1 MLKVCGRH
9 PKGLYY
15 VVGAW
20 QQMPH
25 LVTTSKGCHH
35 LQPTGFGASAPPKRQ
50 KGAGAG
56 DALKLLV
63 RHNIDFCATC
73 CSWFLGVSKL
83 AHPGEHHPWGVA
95 ANATFGD
102 NKGCHHLQPTGF
114 GASAPPKRQ
123 KGAGAGDALKLFVV
137 CCLLLL
143 LLLLFFLLLFV
154 VCCLVFVVGCF
165 CCCCCCPSSCC
176 CKRVK
181 G

>member
-1 MLKVCGRH
+1 MWTASQGPILCGW
-9 PKGLYY
+9 G
-15 VVGAW
+15 VAANATFGDN
-20 QQMPH
+20 
-25 LVTTSKGCHH
+25 KGCHH

-123 KGAGAGDALKLFVV
+123 KGAGAGDALKYFFIYV
-137 CCLLLL
+137 CIYPSPLCTAYFTLSVCILAICLS
-143 LLLLFFLLLFV
+143 F
-154 VCCLVFVVGCF
+154 
-165 CCCCCCPSSCC
+165 
-176 CKRVK
+176 KT
-181 G
+181 

>member
-1 MLKVCGRH
+1 MWTASQGPMLCGW
-9 PKGLYY
+9 G
-15 VVGAW
+15 VAANATFGDN
-20 QQMPH
+20 
-25 LVTTSKGCHH
+25 KGCHH

-56 DALKLLV
+56 DAHKLLV

-123 KGAGAGDALKLFVV
+123 KGAGAGDAHK
-137 CCLLLL
+137 
-143 LLLLFFLLLFV
+143 
-154 VCCLVFVVGCF
+154 
-165 CCCCCCPSSCC
+165 
-176 CKRVK
+176 
-181 G
+181 